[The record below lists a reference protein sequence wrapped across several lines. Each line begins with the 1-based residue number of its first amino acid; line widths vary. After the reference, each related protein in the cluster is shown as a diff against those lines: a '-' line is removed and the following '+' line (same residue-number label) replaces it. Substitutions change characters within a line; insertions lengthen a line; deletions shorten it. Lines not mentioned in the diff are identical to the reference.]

1 MQNNKPPLATREEI
15 ANAIR
20 QLDEHDL
27 RYLNRMIVERFKLIS
42 QARSTAMLSNFN
54 VGDRV
59 SFSSSAGEKLS
70 GVIIRINK
78 KTVSI
83 VTNEGVQWNVHPS
96 FLTSE
101 GLDAETT
108 SDIKQLE
115 SENMSE

>member
-1 MQNNKPPLATREEI
+1 MQNNKPTLANRAEI

-20 QLDEHDL
+20 QLSEQDL
-27 RYLNRMIVERFKLIS
+27 QYLNRMIVERLKLIS

-83 VTNEGVQWNVHPS
+83 VTNEGGQWNVHPS

-101 GLDAETT
+101 GLDAEST
-108 SDIKQLE
+108 SDIERLE
-115 SENMSE
+115 SENMPQ